1 MSAHGT
7 FMWNELMTT
16 DTDKA
21 AAFYG
26 KVLGWTTKSM
36 DMGPMGTYT
45 IVQAGDTDAG
55 GIMHMQGP
63 QFDGVPPHWTAF
75 IAVDDVDA
83 AAGKVTE
90 AGGEIQMPPFD
101 VPGVGRICTITDPT
115 GARISLMKPAEGS

>member
-1 MSAHGT
+1 MGAHGT
-7 FMWNELMTT
+7 FMWNELLTT
-16 DTDKA
+16 DPDTA

-26 KVLGWTTKSM
+26 AVLGWTTRSM

-45 IVQAGDTDAG
+45 IVQSGDTDAG

-83 AAGKVTE
+83 AAQKATD
-90 AGGEIQMPPFD
+90 AGGEVQMAPFD
-101 VPGVGRICTITDPT
+101 VPGVGRICTIVDPT
-115 GARISLMKPAEGS
+115 GARISLMTPAKES